1 MNSLE
6 KVVKNTYN
14 YISLLLVNMIKNNNE
29 KTRPSKN
36 ILNIKILQ
44 IPEYDL
50 FSVVHSEEK
59 RIELINNGIESAKD
73 YLFLSKIIGKD
84 DSL

>member
-1 MNSLE
+1 
-6 KVVKNTYN
+6 
-14 YISLLLVNMIKNNNE
+14 
-29 KTRPSKN
+29 
-36 ILNIKILQ
+36 
-44 IPEYDL
+44 
-50 FSVVHSEEK
+50 VVHSEEK